1 MEFIENATT
10 EFKRE
15 YVDEI
20 KKSIIAFANTNGGNL
35 YIGINDDGSIA
46 GVDDIDGTMLKISNS
61 IRDTI
66 KPNITLFVNYELKK
80 FEGQNVVKVTVQKGT
95 ACPYYLSAKGIRPE
109 GVFVRYGASTVPAT
123 EATIIRMIKE
133 SDGEKYEAVRS
144 LIQEL
149 TFVEAAKEFTKRKIP
164 FDESNYKTLRI
175 VTTDGIF
182 TNLGLLLSDQCVHS
196 IKLAAFEGTDKSVFK
211 DRQELKGSILKQ
223 MNDAYDFIDRYN
235 KTHAEI
241 SGLYRTDARDYPV
254 EAIREALLNAL
265 VHRDYSFSGS
275 TLISIF
281 DNHIEFV
288 SIGGLVKGITFDD
301 IMLGISI
308 TRNES
313 LANIFYRLSLIEA
326 YGTGMP
332 KIMKSYEGENVKPNI
347 ETTDNAFKI
356 ILPNLNYYATQK
368 KYSASEQAVLD
379 LFNKQTV
386 INRKDIELALN
397 IGQTAAGRLLKQL
410 TKSGALKIS
419 NAGKNTKYTLIK
431 KHIQ

>member
-20 KKSIIAFANTNGGNL
+20 KKSIIAFANTKGGNL
-35 YIGINDDGSIA
+35 YIGINDDGSIP
-46 GVDDIDGTMLKISNS
+46 GVDDIDGTMLKVSNS

-66 KPNITLFVNYELKK
+66 KPDITLFVNYELEKIG
-80 FEGQNVVKVTVQKGT
+80 GQNVVKVTVQKGT
-95 ACPYYLSAKGIRPE
+95 ACPYYLSVKGIRPE
-109 GVFVRYGASTVPAT
+109 GVFVRHGASTVPAT
-123 EATIIRMIKE
+123 EAAIIRMIKE
-133 SDGEKYEAVRS
+133 SDGEKYEEVRS

-149 TFVEAAKEFTKRKIP
+149 TFVEAAKEFTNRKIP
-164 FDESNYKTLRI
+164 FDEGNYKTLRMMTI
-175 VTTDGIF
+175 DGIF

-196 IKLAAFEGTDKSVFK
+196 IKLAVFEGTDKSVFK

-332 KIMKSYEGENVKPNI
+332 KIMKSYEGKNVKPTI

-356 ILPNLNYYATQK
+356 ILPNLNFYAAQK
-368 KYSASEQAVLD
+368 KYSASEQTILD
-379 LFNKQTV
+379 LFNKQTE
-386 INRKDIELALN
+386 INRKDVELSLH

-419 NAGKNTKYTLIK
+419 NTGKNTKYILLK
-431 KHIQ
+431 